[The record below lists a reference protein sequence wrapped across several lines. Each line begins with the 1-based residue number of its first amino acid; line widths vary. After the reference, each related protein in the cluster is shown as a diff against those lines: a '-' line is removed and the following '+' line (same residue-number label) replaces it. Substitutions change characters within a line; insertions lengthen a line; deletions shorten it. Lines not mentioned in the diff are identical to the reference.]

1 MGPLLLAS
9 RVNANQPGQPLLL
22 MLLPVDCE
30 DYLKSMGSTVA
41 GIRYEM
47 LAFCSP
53 GRLARQERRAQKN
66 VRVLWSVLTFWGKW
80 ALQAASFE

>member
-1 MGPLLLAS
+1 
-9 RVNANQPGQPLLL
+9 
-22 MLLPVDCE
+22 
-30 DYLKSMGSTVA
+30 MGSTVA

-47 LAFCSP
+47 LAFCSAVRRSA
-53 GRLARQERRAQKN
+53 GKARAQKN

>member
-9 RVNANQPGQPLLL
+9 RVNANQPGQPLLR
-22 MLLPVDCE
+22 MLLPVDCD

-47 LAFCSP
+47 LAFCSAVRRSA
-53 GRLARQERRAQKN
+53 GKARAQKN